1 MRKLLC
7 FVLAIL
13 VVGLV
18 AGCAQMDA
26 KEIAKK
32 AEEKYKLVKDMKGTL
47 VITDEVHGKKF
58 VEKTEFAIKKPD
70 KYWST
75 DGNVT
80 IVRNGSTMW
89 IYDKKA
95 NEVIVTRAMK
105 MPKFDYGKFIQ
116 EILKNND
123 VKLTGIEKV
132 SGRNCYIIEV
142 IPKNKTYY
150 TQEKIW
156 IDTEYW
162 YPLKVEIHGKF
173 NMTIEY
179 KDVKFNTG
187 IPDSLFNFKPPK
199 GAKVMRLNNSFG
211 S

>member
-7 FVLAIL
+7 LVLAVL

-47 VITDEVHGKKF
+47 VTIDEVHGKKF
-58 VEKTEFAIKKPD
+58 VEKMEFAIKKPD
-70 KYWST
+70 KYLST
-75 DGNVT
+75 DGNET

-89 IYDKKA
+89 IYDRKA
-95 NEVIVTRAMK
+95 NEVIVTKAMK
-105 MPKFDYGKFIQ
+105 TPKLDYGKFIQ

-123 VKLTGIEKV
+123 VKLIGVGKV

-142 IPKNKTYY
+142 IPKNRTLCEH
-150 TQEKIW
+150 EKIW
-156 IDTEYW
+156 IDSEYW
-162 YPLKVEIHGKF
+162 YPLKVEMYGKF

-179 KDVKFNTG
+179 KNIKFNTG
-187 IPDSLFNFKPPK
+187 IPDSLFNFKPPE
-199 GAKVMRLNNSFG
+199 GAKVVRLNDSFG